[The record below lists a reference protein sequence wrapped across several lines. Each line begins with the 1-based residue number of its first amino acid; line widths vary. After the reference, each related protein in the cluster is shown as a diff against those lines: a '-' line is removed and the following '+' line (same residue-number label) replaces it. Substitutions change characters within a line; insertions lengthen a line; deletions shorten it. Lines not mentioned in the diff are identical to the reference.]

1 MIASLITKLFTFL
14 LSVIASLIS
23 IILAP
28 LSAAVTAL
36 IPDLHTWVVQ
46 IENFINTYVPAIS
59 YFISWVGPFTL
70 SVIRLELSFVT
81 IFFTAYTFYLVI
93 ETTIFLI
100 TKIKSMFN

>member
-1 MIASLITKLFTFL
+1 MIASFITKIFTFL
-14 LSVIASLIS
+14 LSVIASLIA

-28 LSAAVTAL
+28 LSAVVSAL
-36 IPDLHTWVVQ
+36 IPDLHSWVIA
-46 IENFINTYVPAIS
+46 IENFINQYIPGIS

-70 SVIRLELSFVT
+70 SVIKLELSFIT
-81 IFFTAYTFYLVI
+81 IFFTAYAAYLVV